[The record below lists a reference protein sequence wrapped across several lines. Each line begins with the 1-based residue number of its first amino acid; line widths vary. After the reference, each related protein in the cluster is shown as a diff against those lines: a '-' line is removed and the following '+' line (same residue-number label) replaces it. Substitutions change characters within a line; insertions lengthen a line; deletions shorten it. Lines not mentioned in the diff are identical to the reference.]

1 MSTQEY
7 GPGMGCRDR
16 HSGLISEGQE
26 KPVGSGGTGSLDLYF
41 LVKGL
46 S

>member
-7 GPGMGCRDR
+7 GPGMSCTER
-16 HSGLISEGQE
+16 HSGLISQGQE
-26 KPVGSGGTGSLDLYF
+26 KPAGLGGAGTLDLYF